1 MQGVP
6 GEHVV
11 AGVELEAK
19 QDRNYTIILLESS
32 SLRWLTYLLMKF

>member
-19 QDRNYTIILLESS
+19 QDRKELHDYIIGESMS
-32 SLRWLTYLLMKF
+32 NSY